1 MTFQYTIK
9 KCKITVDGKT
19 YTKNEIS
26 ISDTLMFIN
35 YSKPNYSGRVM
46 VSMINPSSSVSNV
59 LMHSRSTTVTFA
71 WKGPWTDEDTGK
83 ESKKTLN
90 FKISFDREGD
100 ALKFF
105 NALKK
110 KLPLKKGR
118 HTRRKSVRKN
128 VRKTKQNVQKQS
140 DLKQIVKSMSDAK
153 ILKLMKGRSF
163 DTDTKHILYQAKT
176 WPEKYFTK
184 DELLKYS
191 KSDTKKSK
199 KKGRKGPDES
209 ATKYPV
215 GTEKLGNDGNTW
227 VINVSKKGVQRWVKQ
242 ATKAARD
249 ENKSARGKNKP
260 LEKLWTDMSN
270 MGTLVFILK
279 KGKHKI
285 QHVHFFPEGGEAYEK
300 KIEEGNNDPNVKA
313 ILTAGNSFDGYQQL
327 YDRVKQSSV
336 DQVLK
341 DYKKYWKYKMD
352 NKLLTC

>member
-59 LMHSRSTTVTFA
+59 LMHSRSTTVKFA

-100 ALKFF
+100 ATKFF

-110 KLPLKKGR
+110 QLPLKKGR
-118 HTRRKSVRKN
+118 HTRRKSIRKN
-128 VRKTKQNVQKQS
+128 LISR
-140 DLKQIVKSMSDAK
+140 
-153 ILKLMKGRSF
+153 
-163 DTDTKHILYQAKT
+163 
-176 WPEKYFTK
+176 
-184 DELLKYS
+184 
-191 KSDTKKSK
+191 KKSI

-209 ATKYPV
+209 ANKYPV

-242 ATKAARD
+242 ATK
-249 ENKSARGKNKP
+249 SARGKNKP

-270 MGTLVFILK
+270 MKKLVFIMRYKQLDASYYRI
-279 KGKHKI
+279 HKI
-285 QHVHFFPEGGEAYEK
+285 KRDDYEK

-352 NKLLTC
+352 GKLLTC

>member
-26 ISDTLMFIN
+26 ISDTLMFIS
-35 YSKPNYSGRVM
+35 YTKGGTGGRVM

-59 LMHSRSTTVTFA
+59 LMHSRSTTVTFT

-100 ALKFF
+100 ATKFF
-105 NALKK
+105 NAFKK
-110 KLPLKKGR
+110 QLPLKKGR

-128 VRKTKQNVQKQS
+128 E
-140 DLKQIVKSMSDAK
+140 
-153 ILKLMKGRSF
+153 RS
-163 DTDTKHILYQAKT
+163 
-176 WPEKYFTK
+176 
-184 DELLKYS
+184 
-191 KSDTKKSK
+191 TKKTI

-242 ATKAARD
+242 ATKSARD
-249 ENKSARGKNKP
+249 KNKSARGKNKP

-270 MGTLVFILK
+270 MKKLVFVFKDGSYRI
-279 KGKHKI
+279 HKI
-285 QHVHFFPEGGEAYEK
+285 KRDDYEE
-300 KIEEGNNDPNVKA
+300 KIEAGNNDPNVKA

-336 DQVLK
+336 SDVLK
-341 DYKKYWKYKMD
+341 NYKKYWKYKMD

>member
-26 ISDTLMFIN
+26 ISDTLMFIS

-90 FKISFDREGD
+90 LKISFDREGD
-100 ALKFF
+100 AIKFF

-110 KLPLKKGR
+110 QLPLKKGR

-128 VRKTKQNVQKQS
+128 ARKTKQNVQKQS
-140 DLKQIVKSMSDAK
+140 DLKQIIKSMSDEK

-191 KSDTKKSK
+191 KSDTKESK
-199 KKGRKGPDES
+199 KKDRKGPDES

-227 VINVSKKGVQRWVKQ
+227 VINVSKKGVQRWIKQ
-242 ATKAARD
+242 AT
-249 ENKSARGKNKP
+249 KSARGKNKP

-270 MGTLVFILK
+270 MKKLVFVFKDGSYKI
-279 KGKHKI
+279 HKI
-285 QHVHFFPEGGEAYEK
+285 KRDDYEK

-336 DQVLK
+336 SDVLK
-341 DYKKYWKYKMD
+341 DYKKYWKYKMGG
-352 NKLLTC
+352 KLLTC